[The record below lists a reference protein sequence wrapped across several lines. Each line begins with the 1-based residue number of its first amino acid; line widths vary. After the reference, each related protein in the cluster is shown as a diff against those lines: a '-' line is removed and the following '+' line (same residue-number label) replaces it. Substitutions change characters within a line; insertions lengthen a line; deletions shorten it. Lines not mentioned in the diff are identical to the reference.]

1 MRDYEELAIT
11 MRHNI
16 EILEKEAEGYK
27 IELDEILEKL
37 DERIDV
43 LHSKLEL
50 TDSQEDKLY
59 ELEDKYDFYEEL
71 RDRFDDVISDLISTS
86 TTLI

>member
-1 MRDYEELAIT
+1 MRDYEELART